1 MCLMTVIMP
10 MLSLQSAIRC
20 GGIGDSALH
29 GVGDGVRPGTIAV
42 GTLLA
47 SSGEAIGVA
56 GTITIGIILIG
67 TIITTIRTM
76 DGAV

>member
-42 GTLLA
+42 GMDRDI
-47 SSGEAIGVA
+47 IGVV
-56 GTITIGIILIG
+56 GLIIITTTIILI
-67 TIITTIRTM
+67 TITTIILIM
-76 DGAV
+76 PV